1 MRYLAI
7 AIRIGEKVNLSS
19 LAEPQAKLALL
30 TAKQRAVMDL
40 VCEDFSYKEIAH
52 RLDISIRTVEQRMTG
67 ARMRLGTY
75 DRPSTARAYR
85 HLKMICGQTTCGLS
99 PLDFESLRILP
110 RQSDVGSSP
119 VFTLNDAAFSGD
131 VWVERAGPEYRPRG
145 DDFWGRVN
153 RFGMI
158 VLIALGI
165 AAGLAVLIATM
176 NGLNDLL

>member
-1 MRYLAI
+1 MS
-7 AIRIGEKVNLSS
+7 VND
-19 LAEPQAKLALL
+19 LAERNIVLATLSERH
-30 TAKQRAVMDL
+30 KAVLDL

-52 RLDISIRTVEQRMTG
+52 RLDISVRTVEQRMAS
-67 ARMRLGTY
+67 ARISLGTY

-85 HLKMICGQTTCGLS
+85 HLRMMCGQTTYGLS
-99 PLDFESLRILP
+99 PLDFESPRILP

-119 VFTLNDAAFSGD
+119 VFTLSDAAFSGD